1 VNPFGGGNNNL
12 LIHTGQAD
20 EYIEDGILEET
31 LVHEASHTSL
41 DADHADAPGWIAAQV
56 ADAEFITTY
65 ARDNSTREDIAETF
79 LVWLAIRHRS
89 DRISETLRQTI
100 EVTTPNRIAYFD
112 EQAFDLFPI
121 VIPHKPPELRSYDFD
136 LQTLRYKLKW
146 ESQLGRSYAVDRSS
160 NLKDWHIL
168 RPDISSQGILTE
180 LDDSIPELPERVFFR
195 VREEGIE

>member
-1 VNPFGGGNNNL
+1 M

-20 EYIEDGILEET
+20 EYLEDGILEET

-79 LVWLAIRHRS
+79 LVWLAVRHRS

-121 VIPHKPPELRSYDFD
+121 VIPHKAPELRSYDFD
-136 LQTLRYKLKW
+136 VQTLRYKLKW